1 MKKPRILKT
10 DGTEVEVTPKNGKDF
25 TLDELYAIVGTNDP
39 MIQIVP
45 LRSKGEI
52 LVCHDNGI
60 AMGLPPNDNATMY
73 CAVDVYLGPQGIV
86 GDVLICPPNMIE

>member
-1 MKKPRILKT
+1 M
-10 DGTEVEVTPKNGKDF
+10 EVAPKNGHDF
-25 TLDELYAIVGTNDP
+25 QLEELHAIVGTDDP
-39 MIQIVP
+39 IIQIVP

-60 AMGLPPNDNATMY
+60 AMGLAPNDNATMY

-86 GDVLICPPNMIE
+86 GDVLICPAEMIE